1 MGEAGFFCWRGA
13 HFFII
18 LINRTRTQDH
28 AATIRSLQRQ
38 VAELERQLAAQNVEL
53 ELARLRQ
60 VDADAVVR
68 CLNINNFIIV
78 NSNRPGRLTC

>member
-1 MGEAGFFCWRGA
+1 
-13 HFFII
+13 
-18 LINRTRTQDH
+18 
-28 AATIRSLQRQ
+28 LQRQ